1 MQAGRLEELANF
13 ALQRHGLELGEG
25 NREVAILS

>member
-1 MQAGRLEELANF
+1 MQAGRLEELAKF
-13 ALQRHGLELGEG
+13 ALHRHGLEIGAG